1 MERPRTTQVRID
13 QDDSFLFKQRS
24 GGLNWKEIQT
34 LDLDEMIHRGDISKL
49 SELLE
54 NITYSN
60 IDKTD
65 LERYPDTF
73 IIKLLKLSQFALE
86 FLQEEKLKLE
96 TANKEISQE
105 KNIFQRSSKD
115 LEEKI
120 EIHTK
125 KIKTLSR
132 QMQHKHKTLS
142 TYEYLLKDPATMNYM
157 NRAMNKDKAVKCQ
170 ECSKAFL
177 NYDYYLKHYERRH
190 AVKSRP
196 QTAPLLD
203 VQNMKNTL
211 EEQLRMI
218 KEQQEKEINE
228 FKSTIQQQ
236 LIEIKHAKTQVF
248 ETAPLQNQEFLKLS
262 SMIETHRKELL
273 EIRFKQKQQED
284 IMRRKEDEIRKLE
297 MENQKLLRNKE
308 KLSNKIKTTKLMD
321 SNKFRKSPLKEDTRL
336 SIDVNSYKKSKIRTE
351 SGETNVL
358 TVFNELIRDKQEIDV
373 DHSKDEEME
382 KRELFT
388 PYSERMSPTFKDYE
402 GPSEYVLPLE
412 SPEPHHIIQAAKVL
426 GIDPVKETQYLYL
439 ATEFLKT
446 PIPKA
451 WIASKVGESTV
462 FKHKETGEVRDTH
475 PGVEFFKALYRNKKN
490 KKHITFDKVKA
501 IIKMPGM
508 KFLTEKY
515 IEGIFVFFKP
525 DDQVFSTHKLMLKE
539 KVQTA
544 LDKMKN
550 ISTQQ
555 LNKINEEREKIFS
568 ERGGEYRRANE
579 IINSELLTIYNK
591 LKA

>member
-1 MERPRTTQVRID
+1 MERPRTTLARID
-13 QDDSFLFKQRS
+13 QDESFLFKQRS
-24 GGLNWKEIQT
+24 GGLNWKEIQS
-34 LDLDEMIHRGDISKL
+34 LDLDEMIQRGDINKL

-65 LERYPDTF
+65 LEKYPDTF

-96 TANKEISQE
+96 TVNKEISQE
-105 KNIFQRSSKD
+105 KNIVQKSSKD

-132 QMQHKHKTLS
+132 QMQHKHKTLA

-157 NRAMNKDKAVKCQ
+157 NRAINKDKAVKCQ

-177 NYDYYLKHYERRH
+177 NHDYYLKHYERRH
-190 AVKSRP
+190 AVQSRP

-203 VQNMKNTL
+203 VQNMKSTL
-211 EEQLRMI
+211 EEQLKNL
-218 KEQQEKEINE
+218 KEQQENEINE
-228 FKSTIQQQ
+228 FKSIIQQQ
-236 LIEIKHAKTQVF
+236 LIEIKNAKTQVF
-248 ETAPLQNQEFLKLS
+248 ETAPIQNQEFLRLS
-262 SMIETHRKELL
+262 SMIEIHRKELL
-273 EIRFKQKQQED
+273 EIRFKQRQQED

-297 MENQKLLRNKE
+297 MENQKLIRNKE
-308 KLSNKIKTTKLMD
+308 KLDNKIKTTKYME
-321 SNKFRKSPLKEDTRL
+321 SRRKSPIKEDTKL
-336 SIDVNSYKKSKIRTE
+336 SIDANSYKKSKLRTE
-351 SGETNVL
+351 SGETNV
-358 TVFNELIRDKQEIDV
+358 VNVWNELIKDSNKQEIEV
-373 DHSKDEEME
+373 DHSKDDEME

-402 GPSEYVLPLE
+402 GPWEYVLPLE

-462 FKHKETGEVRDTH
+462 FKHKETGEIRDTH
-475 PGVEFFKALYRNKKN
+475 PGIEFFKALYKNKRN

-501 IIKMPGM
+501 IIKLPGM

-515 IEGIFVFFKP
+515 TEGIFVFFKP
-525 DDQVFSTHKLMLKE
+525 DNSVFSTHKLMLKE
-539 KVQTA
+539 KIQTA

-555 LNKINEEREKIFS
+555 LNKINEEREKIFN